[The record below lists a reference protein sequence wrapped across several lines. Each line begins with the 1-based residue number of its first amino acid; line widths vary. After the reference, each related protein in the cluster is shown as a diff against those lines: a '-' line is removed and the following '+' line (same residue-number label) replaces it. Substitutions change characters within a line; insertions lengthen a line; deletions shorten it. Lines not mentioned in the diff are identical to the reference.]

1 MRDEQSYLQQQQR
14 KSKQFIYVVVST
26 HFWVVATQQYLWSL
40 SAEILAT
47 TSLYRRLLLHSPITR
62 VREEGRHDL
71 FAPLVDLLEECLEDL
86 LLQSLGLVHI
96 RDL

>member
-1 MRDEQSYLQQQQR
+1 MRDEQSCLQQQQR
-14 KSKQFIYVVVST
+14 KSRQFVHDVVST
-26 HFWVVATQQYLWSL
+26 HFWVIATQQYLWSL
-40 SAEILAT
+40 SAEILAA
-47 TSLYRRLLLHSPITR
+47 TSLYRCLLLHNPITR
-62 VREEGRHDL
+62 AREEGRHDL